1 MMSSDYSFRI
11 NDRLYE
17 INGEPI
23 SSTLGDFL
31 QFNTITFSS
40 EFERSGTIGTL
51 LFIAEHDHYGEP
63 IYRFVSPYLVNLVKL
78 ADRDLVAVDL
88 LHDEESRENVVLSH
102 NELSKKSISEESL
115 IAKLTACIK
124 HESHSLATTL
134 EALLDAKKM
143 KFAGAE
149 RLIQKRPYFTETLT
163 SKVIILN
170 EGMIFYVPTTITE
183 AIKIK
188 TLNRNARYVYGGNVL
203 EKTSDSKNGKYI
215 SLASIP
221 ELREIESTDKF
232 WVAGSSISLR
242 SFFQYFFCDEAS
254 IKGMLLEVTSLHFIN
269 SHSIRDV
276 LYSDLQFTQFAEIL
290 VFLSAELVFRSLEDE
305 ITIVVND
312 IASLKEFIECTHEGL
327 LISINVPKKQNH
339 IEFGVNNNALKEGK
353 KEIFGFDVL
362 LNCEDRIIERLLIG

>member
-1 MMSSDYSFRI
+1 MC
-11 NDRLYE
+11 
-17 INGEPI
+17 
-23 SSTLGDFL
+23 L
-31 QFNTITFSS
+31 QQ
-40 EFERSGTIGTL
+40 
-51 LFIAEHDHYGEP
+51 
-63 IYRFVSPYLVNLVKL
+63 
-78 ADRDLVAVDL
+78 
-88 LHDEESRENVVLSH
+88 
-102 NELSKKSISEESL
+102 SL
-115 IAKLTACIK
+115 
-124 HESHSLATTL
+124 
-134 EALLDAKKM
+134 
-143 KFAGAE
+143 
-149 RLIQKRPYFTETLT
+149 R
-163 SKVIILN
+163 
-170 EGMIFYVPTTITE
+170 

-203 EKTSDSKNGKYI
+203 ENFDSKNVKYI

-254 IKGMLLEVTSLHFIN
+254 IKGMLSEVTSLHFIN